1 MSKIRK
7 RFERLLQNPNDI
19 KWDELLPI
27 LRFFDIEYDEPD
39 GGSHW
44 IIYHKDSEMNLSILV
59 HNNRVKPIYLKK
71 IIQMIEEIKEDD

>member
-1 MSKIRK
+1 MSKIGK

-27 LRFFDIEYDEPD
+27 LRSFDIYYDEPD

-44 IIYHKDSEMNLSILV
+44 IVYHKNLDILAYQYTV
-59 HNNRVKPIYLKK
+59 IG
-71 IIQMIEEIKEDD
+71 